1 MTKQNWFFCIV
12 CALLSQYMNTCV
24 IFSIINFSSHQI
36 HSFHFDSFHLCMH
49 LHSFIVSLTTSVF
62 SVSTCIL
69 EHLPVR
75 RCYVVFSNLSNS
87 LIRDGSVL
95 HLTVLGLRCVRGGS
109 NTCTMP
115 HCLLAPRTALPD
127 PAALELQPCC
137 PTLLHLLASWHSSL
151 PAPWPIF
158 FSATWPHRYCSAAL
172 PVALPQG
179 EWGRLE
185 IHGKSSTR
193 GDL

>member
-1 MTKQNWFFCIV
+1 
-12 CALLSQYMNTCV
+12 
-24 IFSIINFSSHQI
+24 
-36 HSFHFDSFHLCMH
+36 MH
-49 LHSFIVSLTTSVF
+49 ASAQF
-62 SVSTCIL
+62 
-69 EHLPVR
+69 
-75 RCYVVFSNLSNS
+75 
-87 LIRDGSVL
+87 
-95 HLTVLGLRCVRGGS
+95 
-109 NTCTMP
+109 
-115 HCLLAPRTALPD
+115 HCLLDYFSIFSKHMHPWASSCAMLLRGLLQPEQFTDKRWQHSAFDCPGTQVCQRWEQHLYHAPLPAC
-127 PAALELQPCC
+127 PWYSSAWPSCLLALELQPCC

-185 IHGKSSTR
+185 IHGKSSTH